1 MSELDQTNP
10 FVKIR
15 FTLLQFFK
23 MTILISILLIHLV
36 YTTKDVER
44 HHRVGYSLPYSE
56 ETLKI
61 SVSSN
66 LMDPYHMRHV
76 IWEHSF
82 IKVVRGLFNL
92 CMQKAPEVECLRM
105 IFDHDHFWL

>member
-1 MSELDQTNP
+1 
-10 FVKIR
+10 
-15 FTLLQFFK
+15 

-36 YTTKDVER
+36 FSTKDVER
-44 HHRVGYSLPYSE
+44 HHRAGYSLPHLE

-66 LMDPYHMRHV
+66 FKWTHIIWAYDMAPM
-76 IWEHSF
+76 IWEYGF
-82 IKVVRGLFNL
+82 IKVIRGLFNL
-92 CMQKAPEVECLRM
+92 CMKKAPEVDCLRM